1 MGRKGSHITKKWVLA
16 ASFVLLWSSPEL
28 HAQESPSLKAEYF
41 PLGIGDYWVYW
52 DHAWGVAGVWDT
64 ITVRVVK
71 DSTIV
76 GKTYRMTEGH
86 SWRYLNTW
94 RSYYRADTLG
104 NIFLVD
110 PTTGSESLKYRLG
123 DTSHTWWDNQLRR
136 FDSSAVKFLY
146 GTLRRCLYIGNYNIS
161 GSDTV
166 LYSTDVLIEDIGFSL
181 TIYNVPVDGGPTI
194 LAGGSIGGVPFGS
207 VADIKGE
214 DVLLPVSITL
224 LPPYPNPFNPTAT
237 IRYSVSRKCRVQ
249 LEIHDI
255 LGRRVALLYQGTQ
268 EPGMYA
274 MTWDGSGSASG
285 IYLCRL
291 HAGGLT
297 QSQRM
302 LLLR

>member
-1 MGRKGSHITKKWVLA
+1 MGKKGSHISKKWVLA
-16 ASFVLLWSSPEL
+16 TSFALLWSLPGL
-28 HAQESPSLKAEYF
+28 HAQDSPSPKAEYF

-52 DHAWGVAGVWDT
+52 DYAWGVAGVWDT

-71 DSTIV
+71 ESTIV

-94 RSYYRADTLG
+94 RSCYRADTLG
-104 NIFLVD
+104 NILSAD

-136 FDSSAVKFLY
+136 FDSSAVSSLY
-146 GTLRRCLYIGNYNIS
+146 GTLRRCLYVGNYNIS

-166 LYSTDVLIEDIGFSL
+166 LYSTDVLIEDIGFYL
-181 TIYNVPVDGGPTI
+181 TIYNRPVDGGPHI

-207 VADIKGE
+207 VVDVKGQ
-214 DVLLPVSITL
+214 DPTLPVSITL
-224 LPPYPNPFNPTAT
+224 LPPYPNPFNPMAT
-237 IRYSVSRKCRVQ
+237 IQYSLSQRCHVR
-249 LEIHDI
+249 LEIDDI
-255 LGRRVALLYQGTQ
+255 LGNQVVVLDDRVR
-268 EPGMYA
+268 EPGVY
-274 MTWDGSGSASG
+274 TVSWDGSGSASG

-291 HAGGLT
+291 HAAGVT
-297 QSQRM
+297 QTQRL